1 MAFENI
7 VGVKLEHR
15 WMITFGFGLI
25 HGFGFSFLFSET
37 LQFAGGHLFSSLLAF
52 NIGVELGQLFVLIL
66 VIPVINLLFRY
77 LVEERVGTI
86 LLSALLA
93 HSAWHWMIERGVT
106 LNLYQI
112 QMPVFD
118 SLFWAAALRWG
129 MMFIV
134 IIVALW
140 GMYELFRKFSLIE
153 PLPVF
158 GKQDSAEPEK

>member
-15 WMITFGFGLI
+15 WMVTFGFGLI

-52 NIGVELGQLFVLIL
+52 NIGVEIGQVFILIL
-66 VIPVINLLFRY
+66 VIPVINFLFKY
-77 LVEERVGTI
+77 LVDERIGTI

-93 HSAWHWMIERGVT
+93 HSAWHWMIERGIT
-106 LNLYQI
+106 LNLYQF

-118 SLFWAAALRWG
+118 SLFWAALMRWG

-134 IIVALW
+134 IIAVLW

-153 PLPVF
+153 AIPGF
-158 GKQDSAEPEK
+158 GKQEKIGSDG